1 MARIKDDYRA
11 LGGRQKAAIFL
22 LSLGQKQS
30 GILFERMDDEE
41 IREIS

>member
-11 LGGRQKAAIFL
+11 LSGPQKAAMFM

-30 GILFERMDDEE
+30 GVLFERMDDE
-41 IREIS
+41 